1 MGLCLGSDSVDAP
14 QGVNIAFEIK
24 KKKKRKPLEGHWLS
38 DSGIERIEGGK
49 CSTVSFCQPL
59 PGPFIYILLPA
70 DMSN

>member
-1 MGLCLGSDSVDAP
+1 MGLCLGSGSVDAP
-14 QGVNIAFEIK
+14 QCVNIAFEI

-49 CSTVSFCQPL
+49 CSTVSFCHPL
-59 PGPFIYILLPA
+59 PGPFIYILLLA